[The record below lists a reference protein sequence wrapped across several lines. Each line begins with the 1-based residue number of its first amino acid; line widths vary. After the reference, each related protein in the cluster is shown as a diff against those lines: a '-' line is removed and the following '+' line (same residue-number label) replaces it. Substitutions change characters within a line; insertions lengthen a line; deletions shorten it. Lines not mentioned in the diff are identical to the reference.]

1 MDDLDRKILTLL
13 AKNARMPVK
22 EIAEQVSLTSPAVS
36 SRIHK
41 LETDGIISGYTV
53 TLNRPAD
60 RMYVDALIS
69 LSVAPSKQDAF
80 LELLQNS
87 REAVGRLVAGLDVAA
102 TGPGPVLVAT
112 VVNVNDLSVSSPLG
126 RTLSEQYATAMAM
139 SGFDVKEIKLRG
151 DVFVK
156 EGAGELLLSRE
167 LKDIARSHNASM
179 VLVGTFSPAAHYTYV
194 SMKLVRTEDSRIIR
208 GHDYALPND
217 RDVNR
222 LLALPR

>member
-1 MDDLDRKILTLL
+1 MTSRMRRPHALTLACALPL
-13 AKNARMPVK
+13 ALLAAGCAQQQPVQLRVEPSYQEAARAPLV
-22 EIAEQVSLTSPAVS
+22 QS
-36 SRIHK
+36 SRDAVAQLIN
-41 LETDGIISGYTV
+41 G
-53 TLNRPAD
+53 LN
-60 RMYVDALIS
+60 I
-69 LSVAPSKQDAF
+69 
-80 LELLQNS
+80 
-87 REAVGRLVAGLDVAA
+87 AA

-167 LKDIARSHNASM
+167 LKDIARNHNASM

>member
-1 MDDLDRKILTLL
+1 MKRALALTLVSAL
-13 AKNARMPVK
+13 FAAGCSQQAPVLRV
-22 EIAEQVSLTSPAVS
+22 EPT
-36 SRIHK
+36 
-41 LETDGIISGYTV
+41 Y
-53 TLNRPAD
+53 
-60 RMYVDALIS
+60 
-69 LSVAPSKQDAF
+69 QDAANAP
-80 LELLQNS
+80 LLQNS

-112 VVNVNDLSVSSPLG
+112 VVNVNDLSRSAPLG
-126 RTLSEQYATAMAM
+126 RTLSEQYANNMAAI
-139 SGFDVKEIKLRG
+139 GFNVKEIKLRG

-167 LKDIARSHNASM
+167 IKDIARNHNASM
-179 VLVGTFSPAAHYTYV
+179 VLVGTYSPAANFTYV

-217 RDVNR
+217 RDVQR